1 MISLTEELLEKHPV
15 WMWND
20 SMDDLVPVEDFI
32 PLPNDEGDLFI
43 RAMFEM
49 PSGKRA
55 LGSLTGCGSCYAF
68 SIIIEGK
75 EFIFNINLP
84 SRNLEKEKTIADEL
98 NDPSFSLF
106 PLKYES
112 EFYFEGEG
120 KISGTFGL
128 NWVGR

>member
-1 MISLTEELLEKHPV
+1 MISLTEELLNKQPV
-15 WMWND
+15 WKWND

-49 PSGKRA
+49 PSGKRV
-55 LGSLTGCGSCYAF
+55 LGSLAGYGSYHSF
-68 SIIIEGK
+68 SVIVEGK
-75 EFIFNINLP
+75 EFDFNINLP
-84 SRNLEKEKTIADEL
+84 SMNLETEKEIADEL